1 MVVCPP
7 HVRVYPGDKRKNKHD
22 GYRHSLHGQDWQ
34 DPRAEGRRRQ
44 AVHDRGHRLQH
55 DSSARARAIP
65 TGRVRPRT
73 YKTTWLNTVFFKGTA
88 KFVAEKFSQGDT
100 IVVQGELETS
110 TYEKKDRDGHV
121 IDSNALGMRVRA
133 NTVEGPFRVVSK
145 NGNGESAAASNGAPT
160 SSNNGQARQAAP
172 LRQAAPTRQA
182 PASTVAAAVDDDPF

>member
-1 MVVCPP
+1 MGIDIHFTGKIGKTPELKGD
-7 HVRVYPGDKRKNKHD
+7 GDKQYTTVGIACSRFV
-22 GYRHSLHGQDWQ
+22 G
-34 DPRAEGRRRQ
+34 EGRGDP
-44 AVHDRGHRLQH
+44 DREGKA
-55 DSSARARAIP
+55 SNF
-65 TGRVRPRT
+65 
-73 YKTTWLNTVFFKGTA
+73 KTTWLNTVFFKGTA

-145 NGNGESAAASNGAPT
+145 NGNGGSATASNGAPT
-160 SSNNGQARQAAP
+160 SSDNGQARQAAP
-172 LRQAAPTRQA
+172 LRQAAPPRQA